1 MEKKKEKSDHFSVG
15 VFEVSKHLLILAET
29 AGGLARA

>member
-1 MEKKKEKSDHFSVG
+1 MERKEKSDHFSVG

-29 AGGLARA
+29 ASGSART

>member
-1 MEKKKEKSDHFSVG
+1 MEKKKSDHFSVG